1 MGPPTKPRQTPLAR
15 LARFWRVKPCC
26 SDAVSH
32 DTGWHGGLTVTT
44 EHANNGTYLAGPRRD
59 GCAMRPE
66 TQLLVQ
72 PIDRINPGI
81 RRRCGDQKGKQMPPY
96 GEKIIVLGATGK
108 QGGAVVRHLLSGGF
122 TKIHALVRA
131 DADLCQL
138 RLDKRITL
146 DIGDLDDGASLDAAM
161 AGAYGVFS
169 VMPLDRYGPEAEI
182 RRGQSVADAAS
193 RVGVG
198 HFIYSSSGG
207 ADRPEGV
214 PHFRTKYVIEQYVRE
229 LGLPA
234 SVLRPALLMEN
245 FTTFERPRL
254 DGGAAVFRAAVHP
267 KTRRQMVAV
276 EDIGMIAAD
285 FLGHP
290 DESIGQT
297 LEIAGDELT
306 GPEVA
311 ETYTEITGQ
320 PALFEEQ
327 PIEEVRAF
335 DADFAAMFDWV
346 NKHSFGADIGKLQE
360 LYPRLS
366 TFASWLRE
374 HTPGV
379 MPQ

>member
-1 MGPPTKPRQTPLAR
+1 
-15 LARFWRVKPCC
+15 
-26 SDAVSH
+26 
-32 DTGWHGGLTVTT
+32 
-44 EHANNGTYLAGPRRD
+44 
-59 GCAMRPE
+59 
-66 TQLLVQ
+66 
-72 PIDRINPGI
+72 
-81 RRRCGDQKGKQMPPY
+81 
-96 GEKIIVLGATGK
+96 
-108 QGGAVVRHLLSGGF
+108 
-122 TKIHALVRA
+122 
-131 DADLCQL
+131 
-138 RLDKRITL
+138 
-146 DIGDLDDGASLDAAM
+146 
-161 AGAYGVFS
+161 
-169 VMPLDRYGPEAEI
+169 
-182 RRGQSVADAAS
+182 
-193 RVGVG
+193 
-198 HFIYSSSGG
+198 
-207 ADRPEGV
+207 
-214 PHFRTKYVIEQYVRE
+214 
-229 LGLPA
+229 
-234 SVLRPALLMEN
+234 
-245 FTTFERPRL
+245 
-254 DGGAAVFRAAVHP
+254 
-267 KTRRQMVAV
+267 
-276 EDIGMIAAD
+276 MIAAD